1 MRPGTLYAS
10 QFLETAPPHARHPQ
24 KTQRKRLMR
33 QKTLLSWSSGK
44 DSAWALHVLRQDPN
58 VEVVGLFTTI
68 NKEFERVAMHAVR
81 VALLQ
86 EQARRAGLPLHVVEI
101 PHPCSNDEYA
111 RIMAEFIAAAKAQ
124 GIACFAFGDLFLED
138 VRAYREER
146 MRGTGITPIFPLWGI
161 PTGKLARDMVAGGLR
176 AVLTC
181 VDPKKVPA
189 SLAGRV
195 YDAALLDAL
204 PAGVDPCG
212 EYGEFHSFAFDGPM
226 FRAPVGL
233 TVGETVERDGFV
245 FTDLVAS

>member
-1 MRPGTLYAS
+1 MR
-10 QFLETAPPHARHPQ
+10 R
-24 KTQRKRLMR
+24 
-33 QKTLLSWSSGK
+33 KTLLSWSSGK

-68 NKEFERVAMHAVR
+68 NKVFERVAMHAVR

-86 EQARRAGLPLHVVEI
+86 VQAQSAGLPLQIVEI
-101 PHPCSNDEYA
+101 PHPCSNEDYA
-111 RIMAEFIAAAKAQ
+111 RIMGEFIATAKAQ
-124 GIACFAFGDLFLED
+124 GIECFAFGDLFLED
-138 VRAYREER
+138 VRQYREER

-161 PTGKLARDMVAGGLR
+161 PTSKLARDMVAGGLQ

-181 VDPKKVPA
+181 VDPNKVPE
-189 SLAGRV
+189 SFAGRL
-195 YDAALLDAL
+195 YDGALLDAL

-245 FTDLVAS
+245 FTDLVSS